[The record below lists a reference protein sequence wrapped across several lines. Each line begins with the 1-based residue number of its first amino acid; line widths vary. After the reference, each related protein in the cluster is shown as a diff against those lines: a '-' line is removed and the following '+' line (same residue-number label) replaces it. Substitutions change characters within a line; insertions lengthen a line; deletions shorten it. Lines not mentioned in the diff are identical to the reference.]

1 MSSLIDFV
9 QFHEVDLPAR
19 LRSGNAR
26 LAAHDVT
33 EVGAIGFH
41 QEGTDHSYTYVPV
54 GDDIEIRR
62 GTSDARTV
70 VTIDLESFSGLVG
83 DAETAPGLLYSD
95 RVSCT
100 AGSPIRCRA
109 SSTA

>member
-33 EVGAIGFH
+33 DVGAIAFQ
-41 QEGTDHSYTYVPV
+41 QELS
-54 GDDIEIRR
+54 
-62 GTSDARTV
+62 
-70 VTIDLESFSGLVG
+70 
-83 DAETAPGLLYSD
+83 LLP
-95 RVSCT
+95 T
-100 AGSPIRCRA
+100 
-109 SSTA
+109 

>member
-41 QEGTDHSYTYVPV
+41 QEGTDHSYTY
-54 GDDIEIRR
+54 
-62 GTSDARTV
+62 A
-70 VTIDLESFSGLVG
+70 
-83 DAETAPGLLYSD
+83 
-95 RVSCT
+95 VSYT
-100 AGSPIRCRA
+100 HLDVYKRQGR
-109 SSTA
+109 